1 MRAARLIAVGGGKGG
16 VGKTF
21 VASNLAAALS
31 REGYT
36 VIAVDGDLEGA
47 NLHTALG
54 VTSPRVSLADY
65 VAQREEDVSKL
76 VVETPYARLGLIAAT
91 QAHLGAAQPAHF
103 RRARLIQRLRAL
115 QADFVIVDLGAG
127 MQPAT
132 LDYFLAADEALL
144 VLTPEPTSVE
154 NAYGFLRSA
163 FYRRMHLTLT
173 SGVVRKLIAQA
184 MDQRNEQGIRTPLD
198 LVREVDA
205 RDPAEAQRFMDAL
218 QMLRPRLVVNE
229 VSSAEEIKLGF
240 AVKSVCMKYFGM
252 SADYLGYVNRDG
264 TARRAV
270 VARQPLVVAQP
281 DCNAAV
287 YLGRIASKLADS
299 PSGDEGSSG
308 ARGGRRENASGA
320 A

>member
-1 MRAARLIAVGGGKGG
+1 VGGGKGG

-21 VASNLAAALS
+21 VASNVAVALA
-31 REGYT
+31 REGRT

-54 VTSPRVSLADY
+54 VAAPRVSLADY

-76 VVETPYARLGLIAAT
+76 VVETPYPNLGLIAAT

-103 RRARLIQRLRAL
+103 RRARLLQRLRAL
-115 QADFVIVDLGAG
+115 PVEFVILDLGAG
-127 MQPAT
+127 MQSAT
-132 LDYFLAADEALL
+132 LDYFLAADEGVL

-154 NAYGFLRSA
+154 NAYGFLRAA

-173 SGVVRKLIAQA
+173 SGLVRKLIAQA

-198 LVREVDA
+198 LVREVEA
-205 RDPAEAQRFMDAL
+205 RDPREAQRFLHAL
-218 QMLRPRLVVNE
+218 RQLRPRLVVNE
-229 VSSAEEIKLGF
+229 VNSAEEIKLGF
-240 AVKSVCMKYFGM
+240 AVKSVCLKYFGM
-252 SADYLGYVNRDG
+252 TADYLGYVNRDV

-281 DCNAAV
+281 GCDAAV
-287 YLGRIASKLADS
+287 YLGRIASKLGTGQATE
-299 PSGDEGSSG
+299 PT
-308 ARGGRRENASGA
+308 
-320 A
+320 

>member
-1 MRAARLIAVGGGKGG
+1 

-21 VASNLAAALS
+21 VASNVAVALA
-31 REGYT
+31 RDGRT
-36 VIAVDGDLEGA
+36 VVAVDGDLEGA

-54 VTSPRVSLADY
+54 VAAPRVSLADY

-76 VVETPYARLGLIAAT
+76 IVDTPYPNLGLIAAT

-115 QADFVIVDLGAG
+115 PVEFVVVDLGAG

-132 LDYFLAADEALL
+132 LDYFLAADDGVL

-154 NAYGFLRSA
+154 NAYGFLRAA

-173 SGVVRKLIAQA
+173 SGLVRKLIAQA

-198 LVREVDA
+198 LVREVEA
-205 RDPAEAQRFMDAL
+205 RDPREAQRFLEAL
-218 QMLRPRLVVNE
+218 RHLHPRLVINE
-229 VSSAEEIKLGF
+229 VNSAEEIKLGF

-252 SADYLGYVNRDG
+252 TADYLGYVNRDV

-281 DCNAAV
+281 TCDAAV
-287 YLGRIASKLADS
+287 YLSRIASKL
-299 PSGDEGSSG
+299 GS
-308 ARGGRRENASGA
+308 APAPDPA
-320 A
+320 

>member
-1 MRAARLIAVGGGKGG
+1 MNGSAAVRRPRLVAVGGGKGG

-21 VASNLAAALS
+21 VASNVATALA
-31 REGYT
+31 REGRT

-54 VTSPRVSLADY
+54 VASPRTSLAEY

-76 VVETPYARLGLIAAT
+76 VVETPFANLGLTAAT

-103 RRARLIQRLRAL
+103 RRARLVQRLRTL
-115 QADFVIVDLGAG
+115 PVDFVIVDLGAG
-127 MQPAT
+127 MQHAT
-132 LDYFLAADEALL
+132 LDYFLAADDGIL

-154 NAYGFLRSA
+154 NAYGFLRAA

-198 LVREVDA
+198 LVREVEA
-205 RDPAEAQRFMDAL
+205 RDPREAQRFLHAL
-218 QMLRPRLVVNE
+218 RQLRPRLVVNE
-229 VSSAEEIKLGF
+229 VGSAEEIKLGF

-252 SADYLGYVNRDG
+252 SADYLGYVNRDV

-270 VARQPLVVAQP
+270 VARQPLVTAQP
-281 DCNAAV
+281 GCDAAV
-287 YLGRIASKLADS
+287 YLARIASKLAT
-299 PSGDEGSSG
+299 
-308 ARGGRRENASGA
+308 GA
-320 A
+320 APEAS